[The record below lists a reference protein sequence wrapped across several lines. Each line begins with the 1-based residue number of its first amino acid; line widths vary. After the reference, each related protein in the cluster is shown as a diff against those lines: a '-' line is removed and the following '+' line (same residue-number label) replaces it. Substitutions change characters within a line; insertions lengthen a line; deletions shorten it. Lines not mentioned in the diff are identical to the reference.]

1 MIMHRNSEFQS
12 VDLECF
18 GTLNWETF
26 ICRSTCGC
34 MCVWVCARTCVY
46 NIRPLTGIIYSDL
59 LHKLALLC
67 EHFLNTAVI
76 KLK

>member
-1 MIMHRNSEFQS
+1 MLWNIKLGDIYMQKHMWVYVS
-12 VDLECF
+12 
-18 GTLNWETF
+18 
-26 ICRSTCGC
+26 
-34 MCVWVCARTCVY
+34 VCAHTCVY
-46 NIRPLTGIIYSDL
+46 NIRPLTDIIYSDL